1 MNKKP
6 LDDLLGKRRLLDTQQ
21 YKPAAEV
28 GRISA
33 RYIIRF
39 VREQIP
45 SVCPLSVA
53 SGYLQRIFLQRKLL
67 FAVDADI
74 DDSRLTILHNFHALF
89 ERRL

>member
-6 LDDLLGKRRLLDTQQ
+6 LDGLLGKRRLLDTQP

-28 GRISA
+28 GQISA
-33 RYIIRF
+33 RYIIRL

-53 SGYLQRIFLQRKLL
+53 SGYLQRIPLRWKLH

-74 DDSRLTILHNFHALF
+74 DHSRLTILNSFCALF
-89 ERRL
+89 KRRL